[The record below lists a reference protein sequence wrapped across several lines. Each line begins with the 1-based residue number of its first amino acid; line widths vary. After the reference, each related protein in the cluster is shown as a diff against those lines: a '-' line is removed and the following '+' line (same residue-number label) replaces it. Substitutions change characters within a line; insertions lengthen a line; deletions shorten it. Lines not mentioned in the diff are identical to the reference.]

1 MYEERERDYR
11 INAREE
17 LQRRFIIQ
25 HLDLRFQLVSDTRR
39 SMTDLLSKLYSQKK
53 KSIVKNPYTKNG
65 KKERKEKK
73 REQKNTRNEALLSK
87 MLTQ

>member
-1 MYEERERDYR
+1 MYEGRERDYR

-53 KSIVKNPYTKNG
+53 SIVKNPYQRKNG